1 MWKTMTS
8 NNTSSSSPI
17 EANSEAI
24 KTTGRQIL
32 LQNQNKSLARKIRN
46 LQEFATAY
54 NLNLSNN
61 DDRVLQTDVARE
73 NVQRMANDL
82 ISSIEETN
90 KLNFGSIVAQ
100 TGGNSHRLLNRS
112 RIETFYQEL
121 LDVMPPK
128 WKEIFQQRQEQII

>member
-1 MWKTMTS
+1 MTS
-8 NNTSSSSPI
+8 NNLPSSPI
-17 EANSEAI
+17 DANNEAA
-24 KTTGRQIL
+24 KATGRQIL

-90 KLNFGSIVAQ
+90 RINFGSIVAQ
-100 TGGNSHRLLNRS
+100 TGGNNHRLLTRS

-121 LDVMPPK
+121 LDVMPSK
-128 WKEIFQQRQEQII
+128 WKEIFQQRQE